1 MRYFGKHKNKTVWT
15 AFLPSRILGYMI
27 DQSSFFSFGSEDT
40 IQISVHARKENIR
53 VEIPS
58 LTSFLISFIFIF
70 FTEKLVPDLDYDKI
84 YW

>member
-1 MRYFGKHKNKTVWT
+1 
-15 AFLPSRILGYMI
+15 MI
-27 DQSSFFSFGSEDT
+27 DQSSFFSFGSEDI
-40 IQISVHARKENIR
+40 IQISVHAREENIR

>member
-1 MRYFGKHKNKTVWT
+1 
-15 AFLPSRILGYMI
+15 MI
-27 DQSSFFSFGSEDT
+27 DQSSFFSFGHGDT

-84 YW
+84 Y